1 MIENNALW
9 PQNSHLISLKKAAPA
24 KLLSDENKKWL
35 SQSSAELKLAKTV
48 PRGRP
53 AVVCVCETERA
64 HQFCVKLT
72 RRLGPEFPDIYNR
85 NQYFEDFEDF

>member
-1 MIENNALW
+1 MAALVMRTK
-9 PQNSHLISLKKAAPA
+9 NG
-24 KLLSDENKKWL
+24 
-35 SQSSAELKLAKTV
+35 SARAKTGKNC
-48 PRGRP
+48 PMWSASGR
-53 AVVCVCETERA
+53 VCETERA